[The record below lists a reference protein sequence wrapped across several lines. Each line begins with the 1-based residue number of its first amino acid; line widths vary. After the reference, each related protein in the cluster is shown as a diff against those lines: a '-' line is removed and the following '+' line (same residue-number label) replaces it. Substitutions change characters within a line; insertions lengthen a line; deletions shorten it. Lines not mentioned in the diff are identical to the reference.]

1 MTGSAPTAG
10 PDVHEVADRLHSAAI
25 RVLRG
30 VRGEDVH
37 AGVTAAR
44 LSALSVLVFAGPVT
58 VGRLAD
64 AEQVS
69 VPTISRMIAQMVN
82 EELVRRE
89 PDATD
94 RRLVWLH
101 ATKQGT
107 RILRE
112 ARRRRIEALAH
123 RIEGLGAEDLA
134 DLLRAADLVEEV
146 FRG

>member
-1 MTGSAPTAG
+1 
-10 PDVHEVADRLHSAAI
+10 
-25 RVLRG
+25 VLRG

-44 LSALSVLVFAGPVT
+44 LSALSVLVFVGPVT

-69 VPTISRMIAQMVN
+69 VPTISRMIAQRVD
-82 EELVRRE
+82 EGLVRRE

-101 ATKQGT
+101 ATEQGT
-107 RILRE
+107 RILWE
-112 ARRRRIEALAH
+112 ARRRRIEALVH
-123 RIEGLGAEDLA
+123 RIEGLREGELRQLA
-134 DLLRAADLVEEV
+134 RAADIVERV